1 MSNIYIY
8 MLTHPISKNMKGNT
22 RLAII
27 IGLAVIIAAVG
38 YWWISNSTQ
47 TVQIQQKG
55 SDTLLI
61 LAQNWAETYIEKNRN
76 TVIVVSGGG
85 SGTGISALINKQIDI
100 ADASREIKQ
109 TEIDSAKDNGVN
121 PVEWKVALDGISV
134 IVNVNNPIG
143 ELSYS
148 QIRGIYNGDI
158 TNWSE
163 ISGEDGVVVAYGRQ
177 STSGTYVYFNEEVLE
192 EDDYRA
198 DKQQLAGNAE
208 IVEAVINDPNG
219 IGYVGVAYAEVR
231 RGELKIVSVS
241 KADAD
246 MAYQPTSANI
256 ASGDYPISRYLYIY
270 TDGIPEGAVADYIE
284 FILSSE
290 GQEIASEVGYIAL
303 PQAIL
308 REQLDK
314 LG

>member
-1 MSNIYIY
+1 MER
-8 MLTHPISKNMKGNT
+8 NT
-22 RLAII
+22 RLAIV
-27 IGLAVIIAAVG
+27 IGLVIIVVAAG
-38 YWWISNSTQ
+38 YWWMTSSNQ

-61 LAQNWAETYIEKNRN
+61 LAQNWAETYMESHSKIE
-76 TVIVVSGGG
+76 IVVSGGG

-100 ADASREIKQ
+100 ADASRSIKQ
-109 TEIDSAKDNGVN
+109 TEIDSANDNDVN

-134 IVNVNNPIG
+134 IVNKDNPLD

-148 QIRGIYNGDI
+148 QIRGIYNGEV

-163 ISGEDGVVVAYGRQ
+163 IGGEDGVVVAYGRQ
-177 STSGTYVYFNEEVLE
+177 STSGTYVYFNEEVLD

-219 IGYVGVAYAEVR
+219 IGYVGVAYAEAR
-231 RGELKIVSVS
+231 RDELKIVSVK
-241 KADAD
+241 KADTD
-246 MAYQPTSANI
+246 KAYQPTSANI

-270 TDGIPEGAVADYIE
+270 TDGIPTGAVAEYIE
-284 FILSSE
+284 FILTSE
-290 GQEIASEVGYIAL
+290 GQDIVSEVGYIPL
-303 PQAIL
+303 TQSIL
-308 REQLDK
+308 SEQLDK

>member
-1 MSNIYIY
+1 MERNI
-8 MLTHPISKNMKGNT
+8 
-22 RLAII
+22 RLAIV
-27 IGLAVIIAAVG
+27 IGLFIIVVAAG
-38 YWWISNSTQ
+38 YWWMTSSNQ

-55 SDTLLI
+55 SDTLLV
-61 LAQNWAETYIEKNRN
+61 LAQNWAEIYMESHSKIE
-76 TVIVVSGGG
+76 IVVSGGG

-100 ADASREIKQ
+100 ADASRSIKQ
-109 TEIDSAKDNGVN
+109 TEIDSANDNGVN

-134 IVNVNNPIG
+134 IVNKDNLLD

-148 QIRGIYNGDI
+148 QIRGIYNGEV

-163 ISGEDGVVVAYGRQ
+163 IGGEDGVVVAYGRQ
-177 STSGTYVYFNEEVLE
+177 STSGTYVYFNEEVLD

-219 IGYVGVAYAEVR
+219 IGYVGVAYAEAR
-231 RGELKIVSVS
+231 RDELKIVSVK
-241 KADAD
+241 KADTD
-246 MAYQPTSANI
+246 TAYQPTSANI

-270 TDGIPEGAVADYIE
+270 TDEIPTGAVADYIE

-290 GQEIASEVGYIAL
+290 GQDIVSKVGYIPL
-303 PQAIL
+303 PQSISS
-308 REQLDK
+308 EQLDK